1 MIVLT
6 NTIAQTIAPGASLT
20 FDEVILHSG
29 CGECHRKGTGS
40 VKLRC
45 NGVYELHFHANV
57 GGETAATAVQLA
69 LAIGGEPLPET
80 TMISVPVAVD
90 DLNNVGTSTL
100 LKNCCGDYD
109 RVTVVNTGTVPVVIG
124 ANPVLYVKRVS

>member
-6 NTIAQTIAPGASLT
+6 NTIAQTLSAGESLT

-40 VKLRC
+40 VKLRS
-45 NGVYELHFHANV
+45 NGVYELYFGGNV
-57 GGETAATAVQLA
+57 GGETAGTAVQLA
-69 LAIGGEPLPET
+69 MQIGGETLPET
-80 TMISVPVAVD
+80 LMISVPAATD
-90 DLNNVGTSTL
+90 DLNHISASTL

-109 RVTVVNTGTVPVVIG
+109 RVTLTNTGDAPIIIGEHPVF
-124 ANPVLYVKRVS
+124 YVKRVS